1 MSLPAFAAPGGGAS
15 ASEIADWSSDPE
27 RPTLPP
33 MPSLVDVAS
42 KGTLE
47 PGSVR
52 LLAWRLSTA
61 ACVMNSLS
69 VFLTLGAC
77 ASPWF
82 VTAFGSCVV
91 GYGLSVYG
99 RLTVCEGAGISAY
112 PSAFPSGT
120 TTPFIATLGFSQ
132 FLMVCALFCTIMG
145 AVSSGLLANAIIR
158 SLPPKRV
165 GTAFLSN
172 AFTASAFT
180 LGALGT
186 VIATGRFL
194 LTFRQSPELTYTY
207 SAGHGSAD
215 AMIVFTCASMVC
227 TTIAKVRLRLA
238 ADDAPLQA
246 EKEAYA
252 KMLGAEVDGNIFHR
266 YCC

>member
-1 MSLPAFAAPGGGAS
+1 MKLPAFTAAGGGAS
-15 ASEIADWSSDPE
+15 ASDISDWSSDPE

-33 MPSLVDVAS
+33 MPSIVDVAS

-61 ACVMNSLS
+61 ACVMNSLC

-82 VTAFGSCVV
+82 VTTFANNCVV

-99 RLTVCEGAGISAY
+99 RVSGVCDLADISAY
-112 PSAFPSGT
+112 PAAFPSGT
-120 TTPFIATLGFSQ
+120 STAFISTLGFSQ
-132 FLMVCALFCTIMG
+132 FLMVCTLFCTIMG
-145 AVSSGLLANAIIR
+145 AVSSGLLANAIMR
-158 SLPPKRV
+158 SLPPHRV

-194 LTFRQSPELTYTY
+194 ATFRDSPQLTYTY

-215 AMIVFTCASMVC
+215 AMIIFTCASMVC

-238 ADDAPLQA
+238 AVAFA
-246 EKEAYA
+246 FK
-252 KMLGAEVDGNIFHR
+252 R
-266 YCC
+266 